1 MRRRIGRKE
10 GEEEGKLA
18 NALEAKATNPEFEQN
33 AYTFEDSS
41 WKLYLPEHLIFVMAF
56 KFLINRHD
64 NQKWDSKERL
74 L

>member
-18 NALEAKATNPEFEQN
+18 NALEAKATNPELEQN

-41 WKLYLPEHLIFVMAF
+41 WKLYLPENLIFF
-56 KFLINRHD
+56 WTFEFLINRHD
-64 NQKWDSKERL
+64 NPSWDSRERWL
-74 L
+74 